1 MLVPYLQGDLVEL
14 CEGEDSLLHHVD
26 ALVPQQHVQVG
37 HQTQQQ
43 LVVTFTGEEA
53 EQHWTNHE
61 AELINI
67 RKYSCRQLTNH

>member
-1 MLVPYLQGDLVEL
+1 MLAPYLQGDLVEL

-43 LVVTFTGEEA
+43 LIVTLTGGNNNNGPNTNERLPISGNVVA
-53 EQHWTNHE
+53 DTNH
-61 AELINI
+61 
-67 RKYSCRQLTNH
+67 